1 MPRYEFYCDACK
13 REVSLTLSVAER
25 EAGGYRCPECGGKS
39 LEPRIGAFFAKTSRK
54 G

>member
-1 MPRYEFYCDACK
+1 MPRYQFYCDACK

-25 EAGGYRCPECGGKS
+25 ESGAYQCPECKGKD

-54 G
+54 A